1 MKLYRL
7 AAAVA
12 LPFALS
18 GISLAQ
24 TTHQDDLKATHH
36 EVKQD
41 EKADKAQA
49 KADKTERKA
58 LKSHKVKKA
67 AKQQDKA
74 DRAADNA
81 GNPPR

>member
-1 MKLYRL
+1 MKSYKV
-7 AAAVA
+7 AAAVV

-18 GISLAQ
+18 SFGFAQ
-24 TTHQDDLKATHH
+24 TGNQQDVDANHHQ
-36 EVKQD
+36 VKQM

-49 KADKTERKA
+49 KADKDERKA

-81 GNPPR
+81 GISPH